1 MDTIVE
7 LYSGDLWECEIIK
20 TLLDDREIE
29 SFLRNDIRAAY
40 GPLGSLSQ
48 SVRIMIKD
56 SDLINA
62 QEVVKEFFENRKKE

>member
-7 LYSGDLWECEIIK
+7 LYSGDLWECELIK
-20 TLLDDREIE
+20 TLLDDREID

-48 SVRIMIKD
+48 SVRIMVRD
-56 SDLINA
+56 SDLA
-62 QEVVKEFFENRKKE
+62 SGMEVVSEFLENRKK

>member
-7 LYSGDLWECEIIK
+7 LYAGDLWECEILK
-20 TLLDDREIE
+20 TLLDDREID

-48 SVRIMIKD
+48 SVRIMVRD
-56 SDLINA
+56 TDFASGR
-62 QEVVKEFFENRKKE
+62 EVVKEFLENRKK

>member
-7 LYSGDLWECEIIK
+7 LYSGDLWECNILK

-29 SFLRNDIRAAY
+29 CFLSNNMRAAY
-40 GPLGSLSQ
+40 GPLGSISQ
-48 SVRIMIKD
+48 SVRIMIKN

-62 QEVVKEFFENRKKE
+62 KEVVNEFLENRKKP

>member
-7 LYSGDLWECEIIK
+7 LYSGDLWECEILK

-29 SFLRNDIRAAY
+29 CFLSNNMRAAY
-40 GPLGSLSQ
+40 GPLGSISQ

-62 QEVVKEFFENRKKE
+62 KEVVTEFFENRKKT